1 MSKRRVSILGKLGLG
16 LAGEILLLATALLL
30 MSAFALGSFSNAY
43 LVALVVLALAV
54 SGFLAFRRFR
64 KNAKA

>member
-1 MSKRRVSILGKLGLG
+1 MNRGQLVGILI
-16 LAGEILLLATALLL
+16 GEILLLATALLL

-43 LVALVVLALAV
+43 LLALVGLAV
-54 SGFLAFRRFR
+54 VLSGFLAYRRFK